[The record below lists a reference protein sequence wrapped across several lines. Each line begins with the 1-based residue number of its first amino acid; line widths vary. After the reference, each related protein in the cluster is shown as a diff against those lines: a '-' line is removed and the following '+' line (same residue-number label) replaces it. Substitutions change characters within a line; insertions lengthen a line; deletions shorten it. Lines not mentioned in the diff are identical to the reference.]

1 MIGEGQTYFN
11 MKRQNLPI
19 LSHDG
24 KTTYQPSAGIY
35 AIPIPD
41 AEKENRN

>member
-24 KTTYQPSAGIY
+24 GKTYRPVDGIY
-35 AIPIPD
+35 SIPVPD
-41 AEKENRN
+41 VEFENRN

>member
-11 MKRQNLPI
+11 MKRQNLSI

-24 KTTYQPSAGIY
+24 IKTYKAADGIY
-35 AIPIPD
+35 SIPVPD
-41 AEKENRN
+41 VEFENRN